1 MIPDGVGHS
10 LNVSK
15 IYIYEMESDKVHFDR
30 ELKLNAF
37 SRFYRTAPAPDDT
50 FKRMIDSDVQSEL
63 NKYTH
68 SDAIRFA
75 AKSWIWESNT
85 GEALPRRE
93 DNGIQTFRFQT
104 GIRAYYRVL
113 AEKGDKYVLIACHA
127 NLHGYHRGDLRF
139 VEVNDKTETLGM
151 KESSIIGRLYPGDVV
166 AVVELA
172 KKKNVPLNP
181 PGVFQVHT
189 EFECFWEVRHMTIL
203 TRKQDREVN
212 FAIIEDGT
220 AVVEGFSRSM
230 NVLDD
235 SLSSPLEV
243 NKIYFGYAFIPEKVK
258 MNFTEDFDRKHENL
272 LTALYSKLPTYPHP
286 SGTIFTY
293 AHSEMQTRLFKIG
306 RDAFCKHAYKLYRCQ
321 PNKVVETCVRMG
333 AAAAQTIGN
342 NRFDERSFPIQSVQ
356 QDDRIVSFAIPNP
369 EKQPTEGRW
378 NNNSRIVLSGTNRKI
393 CAIIETVVLEND
405 VNFIRISA
413 RIPKDSSRNINFRE
427 DTWIVHQDKS
437 PDMPRIDRGF
447 LSRLEKNSNGSR
459 IIKTLYGGESIELDS
474 SEIDLNSSFCFPSD
488 PVIVLNEFQNEYVS
502 KILANVPIVLGNS
515 PFGCGKSMTIVTA
528 AIEIHKQNG
537 RFNGHGKQRQQLLV
551 TQSNNAGV
559 SLVEIARKIDSSQ
572 VKIKFLRY
580 ISEKNWNVLPDSSRT
595 DLDMPILMRELFVP
609 WAIGTRERTT
619 SLNSLTIGMKQ
630 AIVRKVTQ
638 DYLYPSQLVGEA
650 SRIYDDLNDYDK
662 TTEPSPRTL
671 REAFFIFYEPDIIV
685 STADSLQ
692 GLLSCSGLRLQ
703 ISSLQIDEAS
713 QLPEHTLIYILQKFP
728 HASYGLVGD
737 IKQLPPHCEK
747 ELKGLLKDYGIGNTM
762 QRAINELM
770 FPQSNLLYVYR
781 CHPVTTELLSDMF
794 YDGSLIP
801 GVSEFDRNE
810 FMRMRPDIWP
820 NVRFP
825 ILVLN
830 QKEEGYKVG
839 TSVANEVEKNHVLR
853 IVSILTREVSGY
865 RLKESDIGVISFYR
879 AQTSLLTEAFRR
891 TDVKCG
897 TIDAFQGTEKEVIIV
912 CCTNKKISPFMQLG
926 NRLNVALSRSRQAT
940 ILIGNVAGLRE
951 AKYWETIVWEAQKN
965 NCLVDDA
972 EINGIRDIPIQ
983 DSPSPSINLN
993 MEQLRIGP
1001 NQPGNNGNYG
1011 NGPAR
1016 TKKRNQQRRQA
1027 VVRVENQQEFNPT
1040 NYWIQER
1047 QPRKMNIE
1055 NLFR

>member
-1 MIPDGVGHS
+1 
-10 LNVSK
+10 
-15 IYIYEMESDKVHFDR
+15 MESGKIHFDR

-37 SRFYRTAPAPDDT
+37 SRFYRTAPAPDET
-50 FKRMIDSDVQSEL
+50 FKRTIDSDVQSEL

-75 AKSWIWESNT
+75 AKSWTWESNT
-85 GEALPRRE
+85 GEELPRRE
-93 DNGIQTFRFQT
+93 DKGIQTFRFQT

-113 AEKGDKYVLIACHA
+113 ADKGDSYVLIACHA

-139 VEVNDKTETLGM
+139 VEVNDTTETQGM
-151 KESSIIGRLYPGDVV
+151 GKSSIIGKLYPGDVV
-166 AVVELA
+166 AIVELA

-181 PGVFQVHT
+181 PGVFQVHP

-203 TRKQDREVN
+203 MRKQDREVN

-235 SLSSPLEV
+235 SLSTPLEV
-243 NKIYFGYAFIPEKVK
+243 NKIYFGYAFIPERVK
-258 MNFTEDFDRKHENL
+258 MNFTEDFDRKYENL
-272 LTALYSKLPTYPHP
+272 LTALYSKLPTYAHS

-293 AHSEMQTRLFKIG
+293 APSEMQTRFFKIG
-306 RDAFCKHAYKLYRCQ
+306 RDAFCKHAYRLYGSQ

-378 NNNSRIVLSGTNRKI
+378 SNNTRIVLSGTNRKI
-393 CAIIETVVLEND
+393 CAIIETVVFEND

-427 DTWIVHQDKS
+427 DTWIVHQGKS
-437 PDMPRIDRGF
+437 PEIPRIDRGF
-447 LSRLEKNSNGSR
+447 LSRLEENSNGSR
-459 IIKTLYGGESIELDS
+459 IIKTLYGGESINLDS
-474 SEIDLNSSFCFPSD
+474 SEIDLNSSFCFPSS
-488 PVIVLNEFQNEYVS
+488 PVIVLNEFQNDYVS

-580 ISEKNWNVLPDSSRT
+580 ISENNWNVLPDSSRT
-595 DLDMPILMRELFVP
+595 DLDMPKLMRDMFVP
-609 WAIGTRERTT
+609 WAIGTVERTT
-619 SLNSLTIGMKQ
+619 SLNFLTIGMKQ
-630 AIVRKVTQ
+630 AIVRKVAQ
-638 DYLYPSQLVGEA
+638 EYLYPSQLVGEA
-650 SRIYDDLNDYDK
+650 SRIYDTLNEYDK
-662 TTEPSPRTL
+662 ITEPSPRTL

-692 GLLSCSGLRLQ
+692 GLLSCNLRLQ
-703 ISSLQIDEAS
+703 ISSIQIDEAS
-713 QLPEHTLIYILQKFP
+713 QLPEHTLIYILQRFP
-728 HASYGLVGD
+728 HAGYGLVGD

-770 FPQSNLLYVYR
+770 FLQSNLLYVYR

-830 QKEEGYKVG
+830 QKGEGYKVG
-839 TSVANEVEKNHVLR
+839 TSVANEVEKNYVLR
-853 IVSILTREVSGY
+853 IVSMLTREVNGY

-879 AQTSLLTEAFRR
+879 AQTSLLTEAFRS

-897 TIDAFQGTEKEVIIV
+897 TIDAFQGSEKEVIIV

-951 AKYWETIVWEAQKN
+951 AKYWGTIVREAQEN
-965 NCLVDDA
+965 QCLIDD
-972 EINGIRDIPIQ
+972 INQFGVNVGNY
-983 DSPSPSINLN
+983 SNGNGKL
-993 MEQLRIGP
+993 
-1001 NQPGNNGNYG
+1001 PGNNESSYG
-1011 NGPAR
+1011 NGSVR
-1016 TKKRNQQRRQA
+1016 TKRKIHQRHQA
-1027 VVRVENQQEFNPT
+1027 NYIVGNQQEFNPA
-1040 NYWIQER
+1040 NIWIQER